1 MRTRLRRIKL
11 RDAALFALVAAA
23 VAVST
28 VCGAQEPGLDGERTD
43 AGTQAVQDE
52 PAQSQV
58 SQEQEQ
64 AAEPLSLTMTG
75 PSRCVTDR
83 GQSYGT
89 DVDIH
94 DDEGNYLRS
103 ERRFT
108 SHRGVKQF
116 QVTWSVSG
124 GSGPYRLTI
133 DGASE
138 DRSGPFSGV
147 SGQGMVFCAAT
158 DVPSYIDDAGN
169 RGFRADPMIDSGV
182 KTVRAVVTD
191 TNGRTA
197 QTSIE
202 VYVVLI
208 WTDPQQILRG
218 GETYRVEGWEVTI
231 PDGLTLRAG
240 GYEESDCEVTEEIEE
255 QDPHF
260 CENLN
265 ILFFETDEHRVS
277 IAIEEDSGQER
288 ARTVRVKGDVRGD
301 EASQLERRLNTLL
314 SEFAESVRRP

>member
-1 MRTRLRRIKL
+1 MRTRLRRIRL
-11 RDAALFALVAAA
+11 RDAALFALVPTA

-28 VCGAQEPGLDGERTD
+28 VCGAQELDLNGERAD
-43 AGTQAVQDE
+43 AGTQAVQGE
-52 PAQSQV
+52 PPQSQV
-58 SQEQEQ
+58 SEEQEQ

-75 PSRCVTDR
+75 PIRCVTDR

-191 TNGRTA
+191 ANGRTTE
-197 QTSIE
+197 TSIE
-202 VYVVLI
+202 VYVVLS
-208 WTDPQQILRG
+208 TLDYTLVLRG
-218 GETYRVEGWEVTI
+218 GETYQVRGHLITI
-231 PDGLTLRAG
+231 PDGVNMRV
-240 GYEESDCEVTEEIEE
+240 SDYTDGFQRFVIDGTDPQVIVTMRH
-255 QDPHF
+255 DGT
-260 CENLN
+260 
-265 ILFFETDEHRVS
+265 FEEHRRYVPLDDGQGAAGAS
-277 IAIEEDSGQER
+277 SYSESELQEFHAALDSFADSVGDAPTLEDR
-288 ARTVRVKGDVRGD
+288 A
-301 EASQLERRLNTLL
+301 E
-314 SEFAESVRRP
+314 